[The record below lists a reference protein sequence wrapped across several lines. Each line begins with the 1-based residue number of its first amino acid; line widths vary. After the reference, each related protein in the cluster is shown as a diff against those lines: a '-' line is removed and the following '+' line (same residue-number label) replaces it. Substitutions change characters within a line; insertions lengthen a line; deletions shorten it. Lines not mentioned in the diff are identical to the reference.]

1 MSPFQGVPNSTV
13 SISVS
18 GTSQRVQ
25 IQTQASN
32 SAVLVANN
40 GSAVAFITFGDSA
53 VDATVPS
60 GSTKGGRPVLPG
72 TVEVMRLASTH
83 VAAIAAGSTGSI
95 YFTPGEGI

>member
-1 MSPFQGVPNSTV
+1 MTPFQGNPNSTV

-18 GTSQRVQ
+18 GSSQRVA

-40 GSAVAFITFGDSA
+40 GTAVVFISFGGDA
-53 VDATVPS
+53 VTTSVPN
-60 GSTKGGRPVLPG
+60 GSTAGGRPVLPG
-72 TVEVMRLASTH
+72 TVEVMRLSSTH
-83 VAAIAAGSTGSI
+83 VAAIAADATGSI